1 MLGEWFTTILLL
13 NGELEM
19 KYIMTCVVASMVAL
33 SGCSTFKAD
42 PNKTVEIPANKL
54 DNIPQWYLAKD
65 PDDTKFIVVTATDV
79 SKDMQFAIDKATLN
93 AKIQLSARLKT
104 DVDSVTR
111 ESTLETAGSG
121 SAVEREIDRV
131 SKVRVKQAIGM
142 FKREN
147 VAVFKEGDVYRAYV
161 QFKIAT
167 EDAQRLTQPANRGKV
182 RDERFKELDEEPAT
196 ISAVQ
201 PRSFQ
206 LLPVENEEYKKRREE
221 AMKKPG
227 AVIGQAVVQ

>member
-1 MLGEWFTTILLL
+1 
-13 NGELEM
+13 M
-19 KYIMTCVVASMVAL
+19 KYIMICTMASMIAL

-65 PDDTKFIVVTATDV
+65 PEDTKFIVVTATDV

-93 AKIQLSARLKT
+93 AKIQLAARLKT

-111 ESTLETAGSG
+111 ESTLENAGSG

-147 VAVFKEGDVYRAYV
+147 IAVFKEGDIYRAYV

-167 EDAQRLTQPANRGKV
+167 EDAKRLTQPTTKGLTREDK
-182 RDERFKELDEEPAT
+182 FKELEDEPKV
-196 ISAVQ
+196 SAVQ
-201 PRSFQ
+201 PNTFQ
-206 LLPVENEEYKKRREE
+206 LLPVENEEYKRKREE
-221 AMKKPG
+221 ALQKPG
-227 AVIGQAVVQ
+227 AVVGQAVIR

>member
-1 MLGEWFTTILLL
+1 
-13 NGELEM
+13 M
-19 KYIMTCVVASMVAL
+19 KYIMICTVASVIAL

-54 DNIPQWYLAKD
+54 DNIPQWYLTKD

-93 AKIQLSARLKT
+93 AKIQLAARLKT

-147 VAVFKEGDVYRAYV
+147 IAVFKEGDVYRAYV

-167 EDAQRLTQPANRGKV
+167 EDAKRLTQPVGNKNREDK
-182 RDERFKELDEEPAT
+182 FKELEDEPKV
-196 ISAVQ
+196 SAVQ
-201 PRSFQ
+201 PNTFQ
-206 LLPVENEEYKKRREE
+206 LLPVENEEYKRKREE

>member
-1 MLGEWFTTILLL
+1 
-13 NGELEM
+13 M
-19 KYIMTCVVASMVAL
+19 KYIMTCVMASMVVL

-65 PDDTKFIVVTATDV
+65 PDDSKYIIVTATDV

-93 AKIQLSARLKT
+93 AKVQLAARLKT

-111 ESTLETAGSG
+111 ESTLENGGAGA
-121 SAVEREIDRV
+121 AVEREIDRV
-131 SKVRVKQAIGM
+131 SKVRVKQAIGF

-147 VAVFKEGDVYRAYV
+147 IAVFKEGDTYRAYV

-167 EDAQRLTQPANRGKV
+167 EDARRLTKPENSSKS
-182 RDERFKELDEEPAT
+182 RDEKFKELEDGPK
-196 ISAVQ
+196 ISAVE
-201 PRSFQ
+201 PSTFQ
-206 LLPVENEEYKKRREE
+206 LLPVENAEYKKRREE
-221 AMKKPG
+221 AMQKPG
-227 AVIGQAVVQ
+227 AVIGQAVIQ

>member
-1 MLGEWFTTILLL
+1 
-13 NGELEM
+13 M
-19 KYIMTCVVASMVAL
+19 KYIMTCVVASMVLL

-93 AKIQLSARLKT
+93 AKIQLAARLKT

-147 VAVFKEGDVYRAYV
+147 IAVFKEGDVYRAYV

-167 EDAQRLTQPANRGKV
+167 EDAKRLTQPVGNKNREDK
-182 RDERFKELDEEPAT
+182 FKELEDEPKV
-196 ISAVQ
+196 SAVQ
-201 PRSFQ
+201 PSTFQ
-206 LLPVENEEYKKRREE
+206 LLPVENEEYKRKRDE
-221 AMKKPG
+221 ALQKPG
-227 AVIGQAVVQ
+227 AVVGQAVIR

>member
-1 MLGEWFTTILLL
+1 
-13 NGELEM
+13 M
-19 KYIMTCVVASMVAL
+19 KYIMTCVVASVVVL

-93 AKIQLSARLKT
+93 AKTQLAARLKS

-111 ESTLETAGSG
+111 ESTLENAGSG

-147 VAVFKEGDVYRAYV
+147 IAVYKEGDVYRAYV

-167 EDAQRLTQPANRGKV
+167 EDAKRLTQPAGTKQSREDK
-182 RDERFKELDEEPAT
+182 FKELDDEQKV
-196 ISAVQ
+196 SAVQ
-201 PRSFQ
+201 PNTL

-227 AVIGQAVVQ
+227 AVVGQITLQ

>member
-1 MLGEWFTTILLL
+1 
-13 NGELEM
+13 M
-19 KYIMTCVVASMVAL
+19 KYIMICTVASVIAL

-93 AKIQLSARLKT
+93 AKIQLAARLKS

-147 VAVFKEGDVYRAYV
+147 IAVFKEGDVYRAYV

-167 EDAQRLTQPANRGKV
+167 EDAKRLTQPAGAKKNRE
-182 RDERFKELDEEPAT
+182 DRFKELDDDQKV
-196 ISAVQ
+196 SAVA
-201 PRSFQ
+201 PNTMQ
-206 LLPVENEEYKKRREE
+206 LMQVDNEEYKRKRDE
-221 AMKKPG
+221 ALQKPG
-227 AVIGQAVVQ
+227 AVDVQITLQ

>member
-1 MLGEWFTTILLL
+1 
-13 NGELEM
+13 M
-19 KYIMTCVVASMVAL
+19 KYIMTCALASLIVL

-42 PNKTVEIPANKL
+42 PNKTVEVPANKL

-65 PDDTKFIVVTATDV
+65 PDDNKFIVVTATDT
-79 SKDMQFAIDKATLN
+79 SKDMQFAIDKATIN
-93 AKIQLSARLKT
+93 AKIQIAERLKT
-104 DVDSVTR
+104 DVNSVTR
-111 ESTLETAGSG
+111 ESTLENGQT
-121 SAVEREIDRV
+121 VEREIDRV
-131 SKVRVKQAIGM
+131 SKVQVKQAIGF

-167 EDAQRLTQPANRGKV
+167 EDAKRLTQPAGTKQSREDKL
-182 RDERFKELDEEPAT
+182 KELDDEQKV
-196 ISAVQ
+196 SAVQ
-201 PRSFQ
+201 PNTLQ

-227 AVIGQAVVQ
+227 AVVGQITLQ

>member
-1 MLGEWFTTILLL
+1 
-13 NGELEM
+13 M
-19 KYIMTCVVASMVAL
+19 KYIMTCVVASVVVL

-93 AKIQLSARLKT
+93 AKTQLAARLKS

-111 ESTLETAGSG
+111 ESTLENAGSG

-147 VAVFKEGDVYRAYV
+147 IAVYKEGDVYRAYV

-167 EDAQRLTQPANRGKV
+167 EDAKRLTQPAGTKQSREDK
-182 RDERFKELDEEPAT
+182 FKELDDEQKV
-196 ISAVQ
+196 SAVQ
-201 PRSFQ
+201 PNTLQ
-206 LLPVENEEYKKRREE
+206 LLPVENEEYKRKREE

-227 AVIGQAVVQ
+227 AVVGQITLQ

>member
-93 AKIQLSARLKT
+93 AKIQLAARLKT

-111 ESTLETAGSG
+111 ESTLENAGSG

-147 VAVFKEGDVYRAYV
+147 IAVFKEGDVYRAYV

-167 EDAQRLTQPANRGKV
+167 EDAKRLTQPTTKGLTREDK
-182 RDERFKELDEEPAT
+182 FKELEDEPKV
-196 ISAVQ
+196 SAVQ
-201 PRSFQ
+201 PNTFQ
-206 LLPVENEEYKKRREE
+206 LLPVENEEYKRKRDE
-221 AMKKPG
+221 ALQKPG
-227 AVIGQAVVQ
+227 AVVGQAVIR

>member
-19 KYIMTCVVASMVAL
+19 KYIMTCVVASMVLL

-93 AKIQLSARLKT
+93 AKIQLAARLKS

-147 VAVFKEGDVYRAYV
+147 IAVFKEGDVYRAYV

-167 EDAQRLTQPANRGKV
+167 EDAKRLTQPVGNKSREDK
-182 RDERFKELDEEPAT
+182 FKELDDEPKV
-196 ISAVQ
+196 SAVQ
-201 PRSFQ
+201 PNTLQ

-227 AVIGQAVVQ
+227 AVVGQITLQ

>member
-1 MLGEWFTTILLL
+1 
-13 NGELEM
+13 M
-19 KYIMTCVVASMVAL
+19 KYIMTCVVASVVVL

-79 SKDMQFAIDKATLN
+79 SKDMQFAIDKATMN
-93 AKIQLSARLKT
+93 AKIQLAARLKS

-111 ESTLETAGSG
+111 ESTLENAGSG

-147 VAVFKEGDVYRAYV
+147 IAVYKEGDVYRAYV

-167 EDAQRLTQPANRGKV
+167 EDAKRLTQPAGTKQSREDK
-182 RDERFKELDEEPAT
+182 FKELDDEQKV
-196 ISAVQ
+196 SAVQ
-201 PRSFQ
+201 PNTLQ

-227 AVIGQAVVQ
+227 AVVGQITLQ

>member
-1 MLGEWFTTILLL
+1 
-13 NGELEM
+13 M
-19 KYIMTCVVASMVAL
+19 KYIMICTGASVIAL

-93 AKIQLSARLKT
+93 AKTQLAARLKS

-111 ESTLETAGSG
+111 ESTLENAGSG

-147 VAVFKEGDVYRAYV
+147 IAVYKEGDVYRAYV

-167 EDAQRLTQPANRGKV
+167 EDAKRLTQPAGTKQSREDK
-182 RDERFKELDEEPAT
+182 FKELEDEPKV
-196 ISAVQ
+196 SAVQ
-201 PRSFQ
+201 PNTLQ

-227 AVIGQAVVQ
+227 AVVGQITLQ

>member
-1 MLGEWFTTILLL
+1 
-13 NGELEM
+13 M
-19 KYIMTCVVASMVAL
+19 KYIMICTVASVIAL

-42 PNKTVEIPANKL
+42 PNKTVEIPSNKL

-93 AKIQLSARLKT
+93 AKVQLAARLKT
-104 DVDSVTR
+104 DIDSVTR

-147 VAVFKEGDVYRAYV
+147 IAVFKEGDVYRAYV

-167 EDAQRLTQPANRGKV
+167 EDAKRLTQPAGAKKNRE
-182 RDERFKELDEEPAT
+182 DRFKELDDDQKV
-196 ISAVQ
+196 SAVA
-201 PRSFQ
+201 PNTIQ
-206 LLPVENEEYKKRREE
+206 LMQVDNEEYKRKRDE
-221 AMKKPG
+221 ALQKPG
-227 AVIGQAVVQ
+227 AVVGQITLQ

>member
-1 MLGEWFTTILLL
+1 VI
-13 NGELEM
+13 
-19 KYIMTCVVASMVAL
+19 AL

-79 SKDMQFAIDKATLN
+79 SKDMQFAIDKATLS
-93 AKIQLSARLKT
+93 AKTQLAGRLKT
-104 DVDSVTR
+104 DIDSVTR
-111 ESTLETAGSG
+111 ESTIETAGSG

-167 EDAQRLTQPANRGKV
+167 EDAQRLTQPVGKNKNREDK
-182 RDERFKELDEEPAT
+182 FKELEDEPKV
-196 ISAVQ
+196 SAVQ
-201 PRSFQ
+201 PSTFQ
-206 LLPVENEEYKKRREE
+206 LLPVENEEYKRKRDE
-221 AMKKPG
+221 ALQKPG
-227 AVIGQAVVQ
+227 AVVGQAVIR

>member
-1 MLGEWFTTILLL
+1 
-13 NGELEM
+13 
-19 KYIMTCVVASMVAL
+19 MTCVVASVVVL

-93 AKIQLSARLKT
+93 AKTQLAARLKS

-111 ESTLETAGSG
+111 ESTLENAGSG

-147 VAVFKEGDVYRAYV
+147 IAVYKEGDVYRAYV

-167 EDAQRLTQPANRGKV
+167 EDAKRLTQPAGTKQSREDK
-182 RDERFKELDEEPAT
+182 FKELDDEQKV
-196 ISAVQ
+196 SAVQ
-201 PRSFQ
+201 PNTLQ

-227 AVIGQAVVQ
+227 AVVGQITLQ

>member
-1 MLGEWFTTILLL
+1 
-13 NGELEM
+13 M
-19 KYIMTCVVASMVAL
+19 KYIMTCVVASVVLL

-93 AKIQLSARLKT
+93 AKVQLAARLKS

-147 VAVFKEGDVYRAYV
+147 IAVFKEGDVYRAYV

-167 EDAQRLTQPANRGKV
+167 EDAKRLTQPVGNKNREDK
-182 RDERFKELDEEPAT
+182 FKELDDEPKV
-196 ISAVQ
+196 SAVQ
-201 PRSFQ
+201 PSTFQ
-206 LLPVENEEYKKRREE
+206 LLPVENEEYKRKREE
-221 AMKKPG
+221 ALQKPG
-227 AVIGQAVVQ
+227 AVVGQAVIR

>member
-1 MLGEWFTTILLL
+1 LLL

-19 KYIMTCVVASMVAL
+19 KYIMICTMASVIAL

-65 PDDTKFIVVTATDV
+65 PEDTKFIVVTATDV
-79 SKDMQFAIDKATLN
+79 SKDMQFAIDKATIG
-93 AKIQLSARLKT
+93 AKTQLAARLRT
-104 DVDSVTR
+104 DIDSVTR
-111 ESTLETAGSG
+111 ESTTENGTGGA
-121 SAVEREIDRV
+121 AVEREIDRV
-131 SKVRVKQAIGM
+131 TKVRVKQAMGF

-147 VAVFKEGDVYRAYV
+147 IAVFKEGDVYRAYV

-167 EDAQRLTQPANRGKV
+167 EDAQRLTRPANTGKT
-182 RDERFKELDEEPAT
+182 RDDKFKNMDEEPAVV
-196 ISAVQ
+196 SAVQ
-201 PRSFQ
+201 PRGIE

-221 AMKKPG
+221 ALQKPG
-227 AVIGQAVVQ
+227 AVVGQTTIR

>member
-1 MLGEWFTTILLL
+1 
-13 NGELEM
+13 M
-19 KYIMTCVVASMVAL
+19 KYIMICTVASVIVL

-93 AKIQLSARLKT
+93 AKTQLAARLKS

-111 ESTLETAGSG
+111 ESTLENAGSG

-147 VAVFKEGDVYRAYV
+147 IAVYKEGDVYRAYV

-167 EDAQRLTQPANRGKV
+167 EDAKRLTQPAGTKQSREDK
-182 RDERFKELDEEPAT
+182 FKELDDEQPAT
-196 ISAVQ
+196 RSISAAPLDVD
-201 PRSFQ
+201 
-206 LLPVENEEYKKRREE
+206 NEEYKQRRE
-221 AMKKPG
+221 AALKKPG
-227 AVIGQAVVQ
+227 AVINQYTLR